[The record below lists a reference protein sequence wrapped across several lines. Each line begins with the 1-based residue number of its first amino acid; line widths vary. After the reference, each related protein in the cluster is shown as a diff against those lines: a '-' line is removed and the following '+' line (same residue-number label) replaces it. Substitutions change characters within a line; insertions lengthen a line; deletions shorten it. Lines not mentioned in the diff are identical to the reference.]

1 VAIVRVSLY
10 VALCYSSQ
18 ANIYVT
24 IVVLEHLI
32 CGVIKQTEAK
42 VIKKVSLESR
52 FENF

>member
-1 VAIVRVSLY
+1 MAIVRVSLY
-10 VALCYSSQ
+10 VALCSQ